1 MWIIE
6 SITISKW
13 GSEIFILFYF
23 FIYKGDQIMSQVFSD
38 FQILQT
44 HLQQCCENENM
55 CFNFHEKEYMA
66 KYYKNVKHKG
76 KGKKKPKGHIY
87 HMPLIF
93 LLQP

>member
-1 MWIIE
+1 
-6 SITISKW
+6 
-13 GSEIFILFYF
+13 
-23 FIYKGDQIMSQVFSD
+23 MSQVFSD
-38 FQILQT
+38 FQLLQT

-55 CFNFHEKEYMA
+55 CVNYHEKEYMA

-87 HMPLIF
+87 HTPLIF